1 MLLFTGTAFKTSE
14 QQPENALYCQI
25 EQLDLWRERWTGV
38 KDYTSAKRLVEE
50 SSVWGEEWVTGGSWP
65 CAGRRSCLA
74 ELHSDRGDDPEFG
87 QNVYWQMC
95 FKGVLL
101 SWSWQRKI
109 PCCSA
114 HLQHST
120 RPRFYLQESWPFK
133 KKWWRSWPC
142 LGFLFFFLVL
152 SVFLSLPPSLSFF
165 HTIEPLSMLSLK
177 ANSSPLCT
185 LFHIT
190 FKSSAGPA
198 WAPRLLASVQRFAS
212 EVTICDA

>member
-1 MLLFTGTAFKTSE
+1 M
-14 QQPENALYCQI
+14 
-25 EQLDLWRERWTGV
+25 
-38 KDYTSAKRLVEE
+38 
-50 SSVWGEEWVTGGSWP
+50 GEEWVTGGSWP

-142 LGFLFFFLVL
+142 LGFLFF
-152 SVFLSLPPSLSFF
+152 SLSFSHSLLPFLFF
-165 HTIEPLSMLSLK
+165 HTIEPLSMLGLK

-190 FKSSAGPA
+190 FKSSAGLA
-198 WAPRLLASVQRFAS
+198 RAPRLLASVQRFAS
-212 EVTICDA
+212 EVTICDAQMTWAGSCWWLFRRFCKLKPVMCYVMWLETSTSKLLFSQHTI